1 MGRPPRAGYRQDAL
15 EGGSVELV
23 TSSAEGLA
31 VLLSDGDVEL
41 SAFDEEEL
49 AAFTPGVDAEGR
61 LVPLPRIDSLDGDER
76 ALALSRGLRSLLD
89 RGFVSTAAD
98 PEAEPELLGD
108 YGVIMSVRLAPAFVV
123 IADSDQDGDE
133 RSRYLYGL
141 GSAAVLEET
150 PGADGTHRFMLR
162 STTSAARELVKVV
175 DPLHRSTQDSE
186 LVTAEEELDAA
197 VADAEVVTRLYA
209 VRRREPGRLDEWEAS
224 VAVGEAGTWVI
235 AGDETGLVGREL
247 SRSSL
252 RLLLH
257 RLLEPLGI

>member
-1 MGRPPRAGYRQDAL
+1 M
-15 EGGSVELV
+15 ELV
-23 TSSAEGLA
+23 TSPAEGLA
-31 VLLSDGDVEL
+31 ALLADGDVEL
-41 SAFDEEEL
+41 SSFDEEEL
-49 AAFTPGVDAEGR
+49 AAFTPGVDPEGR
-61 LVPLPRIDSLDGDER
+61 LVPLPRVDSLDGDER

-89 RGFVSTAAD
+89 RGFVSTAAH
-98 PEAEPELLGD
+98 PEDEPELLGD

-123 IADSDQDGDE
+123 IADSDQDANEG
-133 RSRYLYGL
+133 SRYLYGL
-141 GSAAVLEET
+141 GSDGVLEET
-150 PGADGTHRFMLR
+150 PDGDGTHRFMLR
-162 STTSAARELVKVV
+162 STTSAARELVMVV

-186 LVTAEEELDAA
+186 LVTVQELLDAA

-224 VAVGEAGTWVI
+224 IAVGAGGTWVI
-235 AGDETGLVGREL
+235 AGDERGLVGREL